1 MLKKVKK
8 VYIQNSGAIKMDDEN
23 ISYNFGDKNVAYLQ
37 IKGIDSKVFTEV
49 KTKSPGGTVKT
60 ITCTTVDNNKYCD
73 KEVLVPTDE
82 VGQYSIQIIQTYQG
96 QVNVS
101 DMFTYKVNPGI
112 EQEVSK

>member
-23 ISYNFGDKNVAYLQ
+23 ISYNFGDENVSYLQ

-73 KEVLVPTDE
+73 KEVLVPVDE
-82 VGQYSIQIIQTYQG
+82 VGQFSIQIIQTYQG
-96 QVNVS
+96 QVSVS
-101 DMFTYKVNPGI
+101 DVFSYTVNPGI